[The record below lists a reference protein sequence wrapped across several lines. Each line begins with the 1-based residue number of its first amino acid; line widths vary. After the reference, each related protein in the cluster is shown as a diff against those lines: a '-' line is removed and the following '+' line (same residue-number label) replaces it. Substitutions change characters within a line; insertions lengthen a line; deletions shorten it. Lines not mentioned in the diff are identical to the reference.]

1 MGSVVQYRKQ
11 RSRVICEN
19 ISLPNGLIA
28 HTTPIAAIE
37 YCSRAHVTSSTDL
50 AETTRC
56 WADCNQHRC
65 FWSCCVFAMTVY
77 VVRSPYSFA
86 EQTQCLKFGIIYRRI
101 LNETFPLSCLLI
113 FTSMEQNH
121 WTWHNDQCWSWIL
134 WYPLFF
140 KKGDMF
146 AETEGVFA

>member
-1 MGSVVQYRKQ
+1 MGKKCINEINEHWRWELQCGTFLVSRSGIVSRKSEGVCHLHKL
-11 RSRVICEN
+11 RADCH
-19 ISLPNGLIA
+19 PGL
-28 HTTPIAAIE
+28 
-37 YCSRAHVTSSTDL
+37 RL
-50 AETTRC
+50 R
-56 WADCNQHRC
+56 ADCNQHTC
-65 FWSCCVFAMTVY
+65 FWSCYVFAMTVY
-77 VVRSPYSFA
+77 VVRSHYSFA

-101 LNETFPLSCLLI
+101 INETFPLSYLLI

-146 AETEGVFA
+146 AETEGVFT